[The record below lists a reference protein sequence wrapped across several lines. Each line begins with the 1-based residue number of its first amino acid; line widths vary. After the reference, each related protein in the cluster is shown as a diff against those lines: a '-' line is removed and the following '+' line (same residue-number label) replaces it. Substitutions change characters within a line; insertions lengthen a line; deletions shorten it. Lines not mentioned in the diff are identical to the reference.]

1 MEIKRFFGRGE
12 RENLIA
18 KGENGLW
25 KVTSDGTLVLFGSPS
40 RPLLKWTKEEF
51 QRLTIGFV
59 HRMIEVNSEREDGGQ
74 MSLEALQVEDHVAKG
89 FWLNGDLTLEQ
100 LQQSQEEPKNEII
113 RVPNFM
119 LEGLRLDIRRTQYYD
134 SWQYL
139 VDRNPNGFRVVR
151 HIPDAL
157 AVVASEETI

>member
-1 MEIKRFFGRGE
+1 MEIKRFFGGGE

-25 KVTSDGTLVLFGSPS
+25 KVTSDGKLVLFGSPG
-40 RPLLKWTKEEF
+40 RPLHEWTKEEF

-59 HRMIEVNSEREDGGQ
+59 HRMIEVNSEREDDGQ

-119 LEGLRLDIRRTQYYD
+119 LEGLRLDIRRSQYYD

-139 VDRNPNGFRVVR
+139 VDGHPNGLRVVR
-151 HIPDAL
+151 HTPDVL
-157 AVVASEETI
+157 AVVASEQTI